1 MSRQNT
7 FTSNHCGYEEN
18 GCSHC
23 SIEDGEG
30 ESSVLAP
37 AWGLTTIDGLRRQQQ
52 ALDQRAEETRQNL
65 RAIRKDARAGALR
78 AKLTQRLEEFTEE
91 ANRIGREI
99 LTLLAL

>member
-1 MSRQNT
+1 
-7 FTSNHCGYEEN
+7 
-18 GCSHC
+18 
-23 SIEDGEG
+23 
-30 ESSVLAP
+30 
-37 AWGLTTIDGLRRQQQ
+37 
-52 ALDQRAEETRQNL
+52 LDQRAEETRQNL